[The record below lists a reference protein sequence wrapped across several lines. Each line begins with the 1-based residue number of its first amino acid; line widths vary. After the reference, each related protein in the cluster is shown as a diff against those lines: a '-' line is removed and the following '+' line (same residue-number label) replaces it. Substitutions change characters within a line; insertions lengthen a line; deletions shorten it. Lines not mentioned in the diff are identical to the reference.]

1 MSVSEFDYLL
11 KDVLKLIDSPNK
23 MVHHSFASL
32 IASLLVLSQEK
43 KYVPPKKSKDHNPPE
58 RNILT
63 VDEMLSFLPNYYV
76 KAHSADARV
85 TIIEAFAIIF
95 RYFGI
100 QFAEQNYSSICTI
113 CFELSANPKLQQFK
127 LDYYAAKA
135 STGFLL
141 REVVGK
147 LLSEAGQLRAC
158 RDLAKRLKGW
168 IPGSTELSDT
178 AICGIL
184 NELGHL
190 LEELGP
196 AAYSIQ
202 DDIVDPMMNL
212 MQHPSFLVKLEL
224 ATCLRDF
231 CLALPQH
238 ITKIMNKLVI
248 SIQKDL
254 GAMTAEK
261 NESIEKIIGYS
272 QILSSIIGIISSKPL
287 FAAYEDAATIFG
299 LATQL
304 LKSHTSVKDYRVMAS
319 QAQIGWTLIGSLMTL
334 GPNFVRVH
342 VSQLLLMWKNVFPKV
357 QPKDGSVNR
366 TELEWGYLLYSRDA
380 ALVALLAFIQYNAKE
395 LITTDVSKR
404 IMVCLHNVLQFLATL
419 PGAYG
424 PLDDK
429 PPTPIQFKLYD
440 RECLL
445 KQRLYQCFQLLQPTS
460 VYEAIYIPILKSL
473 VDTFAL
479 DPEKADRFTATL
491 GQKDGALFGTIG
503 GRDTGALFIES
514 VHPTSLA
521 FGNTLRVAEQSG
533 AEDRSI
539 SKVSIKDS
547 QSHALDSIAEQSV
560 YISVENDPNCLYLV
574 PKMEKSEGSL
584 RNDALPVEP
593 PVTSNIGVVNAA
605 IELFA
610 LLFPIQNAQTQETLV
625 EQLVKAAT
633 FQGGRIT
640 PIRKASCQ
648 LNALVAIVGS
658 LKYIAAKK
666 GQLASPKVAVGIREL
681 IIGFVESSDLKLRT
695 AACEIVGRLC
705 RVSGNAQFVNPLIQE
720 LVDKVVSN
728 RGPYARSGA
737 CLALGSIYNFVG
749 GMAAGSHLKTCV
761 GIFHSL
767 ASDPHPHVHTWAL
780 HSLWLT
786 IESAG
791 LMYGPFVNST
801 LSLIAKLYMSDS
813 HEIAA
818 PAANTQDSDSNVEV
832 YPALGR
838 ILHALVGVIGPELQD
853 SPKLRDICFNLFE
866 QLKNDSDPFVV
877 VEAIRCI
884 QNFIMFAP
892 KHIDLPS
899 IIPFLQSKLI
909 FDSKNPISVVRTA
922 AITCLYQ
929 LSQKDASSVLM
940 ASVNNCLEE
949 QLFSLL
955 DLESDSS
962 VRDEIRDVLRS
973 LLRFT
978 VLQSPSRWIDLCK
991 DILNK
996 SGPPT
1001 EKVETVTPKQ
1011 EVQEEFED
1019 GENDIASTPIPKKAE
1034 HSTTAAPIFVSLVP
1048 RWRTHVFA
1056 LSCLELVIDV
1066 VLSKAEKH
1074 DVYLDVAKSKK
1085 LALQQ
1090 QGSNT
1095 DFLVFRLGDLVRLAF
1110 NSSTAAVSFLRLAG
1124 LRLLKKVLENYGGVP
1139 DPDFEGHSLLE
1150 QYEAQI
1156 TSAIAP
1162 GFEPDSP
1169 PQITSAACHVCAYFL
1184 GSRIL
1189 TDISLQS
1196 RPIRLLTTLLEQ
1208 LMEQK
1213 MNGRT
1218 PNAQNVIKAAVLSA
1232 WAAFFLSIRD
1242 KSHRMDLFPNLPSLF
1257 QMWIEL
1263 LGEYAVVRDMES
1275 QSECMAST
1283 FYGGATQDI
1292 TSEALKES
1300 WIQIIAAVSEVLETS
1315 PKMLQRKNIDPSEQ
1329 FYVLF
1334 GLCVEFAAATRES
1347 SANPV
1352 ENHAL
1357 QEKNIA
1363 HQQSVLNSLRKLLSY
1378 SRENLILDEPH
1389 VNELLQILDRS
1400 LQTEDPRI
1408 FPAIAE
1414 LLKEL
1419 RTIAPVFLG
1428 NNLPMIG
1435 NIVFNICARR
1445 IRYLSANSSSGSF
1458 GLSSHSKPRSHK
1470 GRDIGDY

>member
-1 MSVSEFDYLL
+1 MSISEYDYLL
-11 KDVLKLIDSPNK
+11 KEIVKTNDSPNK
-23 MVHHSFASL
+23 MVHHAFASL

-43 KYVPPKKSKDHNPPE
+43 KYVPPKKTKDNVPPE
-58 RNILT
+58 RTILT

-76 KAHSADARV
+76 KANSADSRV
-85 TIIEAFAIIF
+85 TIIEAFAIVF

-113 CFELSANPKLQQFK
+113 CFDLSSNPKLQQFK
-127 LDYYAAKA
+127 LDYYAAKE
-135 STGFLL
+135 STSFLL
-141 REVVGK
+141 REVIGK

-168 IPGSTELSDT
+168 VPGSVELPDT
-178 AICGIL
+178 SICCIL
-184 NELGHL
+184 KELGHL

-202 DDIVDPMMNL
+202 DEVLEPMMNL
-212 MQHPSFLVKLEL
+212 MHHPSFLVKLEL
-224 ATCLRDF
+224 ASCLRDF

-254 GAMTAEK
+254 GAMTADK

-272 QILSSIIGIISSKPL
+272 QVLSSIIGIISSKPL

-304 LKSHTSVKDYRVMAS
+304 LKSHTSAKDYRVMAS

-342 VSQLLLMWKNVFPKV
+342 LSQLLLMWKNVFPKA

-380 ALVALLAFIQYNAKE
+380 ALVALLAFIQYNAKD
-395 LITTDVSKR
+395 LITADVSKR

-419 PGAYG
+419 PGSYG
-424 PLDDK
+424 PVDDK

-445 KQRLYQCFQLLQPTS
+445 KQRLYQCLKLLQPTS
-460 VYEAIYIPILKSL
+460 VYEAIYIPVLKSL

-479 DPEKADRFTATL
+479 DPEKSDRFLATL

-521 FGNTLRVAEQSG
+521 FGNILRVAEESG

-547 QSHALDSIAEQSV
+547 QSQSLDNIVEQTV
-560 YISVENDPNCLYLV
+560 YIAAENDPNCLYLV
-574 PKMEKSEGSL
+574 PQVQKSEASL
-584 RNDALPVEP
+584 QNDALPIEP

-610 LLFPIQNAQTQETLV
+610 LLFPLQNGQTQETLI

-640 PIRKASCQ
+640 PIRKSACQ
-648 LNALVAIVGS
+648 LNALVAIVGC

-666 GQLASPKVAVGIREL
+666 GQLASPKVAIHIREL
-681 IIGFVESSDLKLRT
+681 VVGFVESSDLKLRT
-695 AACEIVGRLC
+695 AACEIVGRIC
-705 RVSGNAQFVNPLIQE
+705 RISGNAQFVNPLIQE
-720 LVDKVVSN
+720 LVDKVVNN
-728 RGPYARSGA
+728 RDPFARSGA

-818 PAANTQDSDSNVEV
+818 PSANAHDSDSNIEV

-892 KHIDLPS
+892 KHIDIPT
-899 IIPFLQSKLI
+899 IIPFLQSKLV

-929 LSQKDASSVLM
+929 LSQKDASSVLR

-962 VRDEIRDVLRS
+962 VRDEIRDILRS
-973 LLRFT
+973 LLRYT
-978 VLQSPSRWIDLCK
+978 VEQTPSRWIDLCK

-996 SGPPT
+996 SGPPA
-1001 EKVETVTPKQ
+1001 EKLEPVSQKQ
-1011 EVQEEFED
+1011 EVQEDLDD
-1019 GENDIASTPIPKKAE
+1019 GEHEIVGTPVPKKPEPSTPVQSI
-1034 HSTTAAPIFVSLVP
+1034 SVSLVP

-1066 VLSKAEKH
+1066 VLSKGEKH
-1074 DVYLDVAKSKK
+1074 DVFLDVAKAKK
-1085 LALQQ
+1085 LSLQMD
-1090 QGSNT
+1090 GKSA

-1110 NSSTAAVSFLRLAG
+1110 NSSTAAVSFLKLAG
-1124 LRLLKKVLENYGGVP
+1124 LKLLQRVLENYGCVP

-1162 GFEPDSP
+1162 GFEADSP

-1189 TDISLQS
+1189 PDISLQS

-1208 LMEQK
+1208 LAEQK

-1218 PNAQNVIKAAVLSA
+1218 PNAQTVIKSAVLSA
-1232 WAAFFLSIRD
+1232 WAAFYLSIPD
-1242 KSHRMDLFPNLPSLF
+1242 KNNRKELFPNLPLLVN
-1257 QMWIEL
+1257 MWTEL
-1263 LGEYAVVRDMES
+1263 LGEYSLFRDVES
-1275 QSECMAST
+1275 HSELMTSS

-1292 TSEALKES
+1292 TSKALKES
-1300 WIQIIAAVSEVLETS
+1300 WIQIMSAVTEVIEMSPQILQKKGVETV
-1315 PKMLQRKNIDPSEQ
+1315 EQ
-1329 FYVLF
+1329 FYMLF
-1334 GLCVEFAAATRES
+1334 GLCVEFIAATRES
-1347 SANPV
+1347 SANPL
-1352 ENHAL
+1352 ENQVL
-1357 QEKNIA
+1357 QEKNVIN
-1363 HQQSVLNSLRKLLSY
+1363 QKSVLSSLRKLLCLCSGTKF
-1378 SRENLILDEPH
+1378 LEPQH
-1389 VNELLQILDRS
+1389 VMELLQILDRL
-1400 LQTEDPRI
+1400 LQTEDPRV
-1408 FPAIAE
+1408 FPDIVK
-1414 LLKEL
+1414 LLMEIQ
-1419 RTIAPVFLG
+1419 RVAPTLLLEKVE
-1428 NNLPMIG
+1428 MIG
-1435 NIVFNICARR
+1435 NLVFNLTARR
-1445 IRYLSANSSSGSF
+1445 IK
-1458 GLSSHSKPRSHK
+1458 GLSTNATSGISSLTSDSRQTHN
-1470 GRDIGDY
+1470 